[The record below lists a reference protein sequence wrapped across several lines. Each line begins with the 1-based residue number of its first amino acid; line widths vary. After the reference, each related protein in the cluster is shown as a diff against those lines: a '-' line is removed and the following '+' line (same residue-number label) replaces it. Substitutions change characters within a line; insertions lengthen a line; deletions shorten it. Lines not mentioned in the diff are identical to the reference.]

1 MSSST
6 EDLEGRTEEAV
17 DTNHLIVFVGEEEV
31 HNQAVLDVHR
41 VLASSPAVVP
51 ASLFSI
57 DFNAD

>member
-31 HNQAVLDVHR
+31 HLD
-41 VLASSPAVVP
+41 LIEGSTESEIQPGSA
-51 ASLFSI
+51 
-57 DFNAD
+57 